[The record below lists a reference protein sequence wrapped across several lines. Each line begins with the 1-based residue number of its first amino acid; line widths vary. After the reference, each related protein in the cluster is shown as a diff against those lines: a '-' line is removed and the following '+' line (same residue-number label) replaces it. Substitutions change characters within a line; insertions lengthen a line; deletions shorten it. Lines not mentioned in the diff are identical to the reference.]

1 MADEKKFSIKIIT
14 PERTFYEG
22 EAIMA
27 EFNTSEGEIGV
38 YAGHI
43 PMTVILKPGVLT
55 LTEDGGKKKAALH
68 TGFAQILQD
77 SISILAEAAEWPG
90 EIDIARAEAARERA
104 EERLEKHEANTD
116 FARAQTALQ
125 RAIARIETLK

>member
-14 PERTFYEG
+14 PERIFYEG
-22 EAIMA
+22 EATMA

-55 LTEDGGKKKAALH
+55 LTEEDGKKKAALH
-68 TGFAQILQD
+68 TGFAEIMPD

-104 EERLEKHEANTD
+104 EERLAKHEASTD

-125 RAIARIETLK
+125 RAIARIETLR